1 MLCSVH
7 VLFENIIM
15 PINKRYQVVRNWKSK
30 ATCENMFTT
39 TSSCVISLDVSVKWD
54 YPMQQNKIE
63 GKTQI
68 LFIVFMLERFCAW
81 NDWHANLTSF
91 FFIYSSDKCLHTR
104 SVNYKNFVWDIFLS
118 QTSFETSEINAKP
131 FQANR
136 SSKHCIRTPKHCCCR
151 VNLMRFL
158 M

>member
-1 MLCSVH
+1 MSH
-7 VLFENIIM
+7 VLSKRSNINVCLMQKSFYCFIIHMYERWEIRGWKSNKVVKKSRSEDNSSSYHLVLVYVLFKNIIM

-39 TSSCVISLDVSVKWD
+39 STSCVISLDVSVKWD
-54 YPMQQNKIE
+54 YPMHQNKIE

-91 FFIYSSDKCLHTR
+91 FSYL
-104 SVNYKNFVWDIFLS
+104 
-118 QTSFETSEINAKP
+118 
-131 FQANR
+131 
-136 SSKHCIRTPKHCCCR
+136 
-151 VNLMRFL
+151 
-158 M
+158 